1 MSIIE
6 KLNLILKKAGISKV
20 NFAKYLGVSRQMVY
34 NYLENDDLT
43 KWPKDKKASLYR
55 LLSVNSDEE
64 IENLDINNELIES
77 VENKIFTTSKKNSS
91 KKEESIDISGFRKE
105 EQDVLNDIV
114 FTLKEILNEDR
125 TKKSLATITYVY
137 NLLQAMSTTKEVK
150 YILAYI
156 SKAAGFTKPTVYEFE
171 EDYQFIFE
179 SLMYSAMTLYN
190 NGGASRT
197 KLAESHRRWEA
208 ELEAKK
214 EEKLSRTQELN
225 SAKVQALK
233 ELGYNEINE
242 KNAGEV
248 FDKIAEIQ
256 ARKF

>member
-34 NYLENDDLT
+34 NYLENGDLT

-64 IENLDINNELIES
+64 IENLEINNELIES
-77 VENKIFTTSKKNSS
+77 VESKIFTTSKKAIA
-91 KKEESIDISGFRKE
+91 KKEETIDISGFKKE
-105 EQDVLNDIV
+105 EQEMLNDIV
-114 FTLKEILNEDR
+114 FALKEILNEDR
-125 TKKSLATITYVY
+125 THKSLATITYVY
-137 NLLQAMSTTKEVK
+137 NLLQSMSTSKEVK

-156 SKAAGFTKPTVYEFE
+156 SKAAGFTKPTIYEYE
-171 EDYQFIFE
+171 EEYQFVFE

-208 ELEAKK
+208 ELEQKN

-233 ELGYNEINE
+233 ELGYSEINE

-256 ARKF
+256 ARKI